1 MLCHSEVR
9 LFINNITRTLFNF
22 SSFCL
27 NQIQP
32 SVAFHIQTSHLICYV
47 NQMTDF
53 YMKCITRLPWVN
65 RTYLCIPP
73 QDFLE
78 NLQNCCILSSIL
90 ESAARGVFTIFTK
103 FLRRHLYHSQPQP
116 ATLSKERLWHRCF
129 PENLVKFLN
138 TPFFQNTSGG
148 CLWRTAY
155 LLLPVLFLQLTF
167 CYSF

>member
-1 MLCHSEVR
+1 MILIWSTSFDKHCFSLKCKIILYFKNIKMLCHSEVR

-22 SSFCL
+22 WSFCL

-90 ESAARGVFTIFTK
+90 ESVTRGVLKIFTK
-103 FLRRHLYHSQPQP
+103 FLRRHLCHS
-116 ATLSKERLWHRCF
+116 H
-129 PENLVKFLN
+129 
-138 TPFFQNTSGG
+138 FFNKVAG
-148 CLWRTAY
+148 
-155 LLLPVLFLQLTF
+155 
-167 CYSF
+167 